1 MMMKKYNLDKPLFEQ
16 YKIYM
21 TDLVHGDLGE
31 SIVRSGRE
39 VSRFDDTQIGEGL
52 QGTVLR

>member
-1 MMMKKYNLDKPLFEQ
+1 MMKKYNLDKPLFEQ

-39 VSRFDDTQIGEGL
+39 VSDTITQSFPV
-52 QGTVLR
+52 TAK